1 MEIFVKEKFE
11 SLRDEWSNVLC
22 YHDPQ
27 SAWLMFSM
35 CLSRSISHMCRQRPP
50 SIILKYAHTFDDN
63 MRRAVRRIFKV
74 QLSDTEWRRL
84 KLPCNEGGCNIFDIY
99 KVAIAGYVASYE
111 ECFKISSLT
120 STTSVPATTTL
131 MTAFLA
137 PSVSSTSIAHNLQEW
152 PTNSPC
158 FTSAPREC
166 IKLQYPY
173 NQILTSLA
181 SEEYRAE
188 IRGKKDIEANLL
200 HSCQEETHAFLRVIP
215 YSTDHGP

>member
-111 ECFKISSLT
+111 ECFKHTADLFPVLNDLRSCNNDSDDRLSRSIREFNFYRTQLT
-120 STTSVPATTTL
+120 GMANELAMLHLSPERMHKTT
-131 MTAFLA
+131 
-137 PSVSSTSIAHNLQEW
+137 
-152 PTNSPC
+152 
-158 FTSAPREC
+158 
-166 IKLQYPY
+166 
-173 NQILTSLA
+173 
-181 SEEYRAE
+181 
-188 IRGKKDIEANLL
+188 
-200 HSCQEETHAFLRVIP
+200 IP
-215 YSTDHGP
+215 L